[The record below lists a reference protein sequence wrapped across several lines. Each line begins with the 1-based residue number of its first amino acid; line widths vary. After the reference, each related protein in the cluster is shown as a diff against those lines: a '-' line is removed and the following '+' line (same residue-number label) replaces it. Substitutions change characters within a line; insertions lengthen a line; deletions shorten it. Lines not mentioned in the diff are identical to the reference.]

1 MDPGRHMNPD
11 GERPVRIAGIV
22 GVKDEV
28 ELIVPCIERL
38 RAAGVDPIVVLD
50 DHSTD
55 GTAELVDRLA
65 RDLGSGL
72 MRYPREGDPDE
83 LFDRNGPL
91 IGPLIER
98 HAPDWILFTDA
109 DEFWVAADGDLG
121 TALRSTD
128 VDALTVERY
137 NVPLMEPP
145 FAPTS
150 GTADGPFLD
159 APIVVRKEQVTR
171 SRMDED
177 PRQRWVTA
185 AIRPR
190 VLCRTSRFGGYQL
203 GAHGARGIH
212 GAPLTA
218 PTADRIVIVH
228 VPFTT
233 PERFTRKVTNARAFL
248 TRWAAQ
254 YTGQTAWHWRRWIEA
269 ADAGRLDAEFQREL
283 MTASMVR
290 ALIDDGTTSTARA
303 LLGLGEMPSSV
314 GTSGRV

>member
-1 MDPGRHMNPD
+1 LTRY
-11 GERPVRIAGIV
+11 
-22 GVKDEV
+22 
-28 ELIVPCIERL
+28 L
-38 RAAGVDPIVVLD
+38 RQ
-50 DHSTD
+50 
-55 GTAELVDRLA
+55 
-65 RDLGSGL
+65 
-72 MRYPREGDPDE
+72 GDPDE

-109 DEFWVAADGDLG
+109 DEFLMAADGDLG
-121 TALRSTD
+121 PMLRSTD

-137 NVPLMEPP
+137 NVPLMQPP

-150 GTADGPFLD
+150 GATDGPFLD

-203 GAHGARGIH
+203 GAHGARSID
-212 GAPLTA
+212 GAPLAA
-218 PTADRIVIVH
+218 PIADRIVIVH

-233 PERFTRKVTNARAFL
+233 PERFARKVTNARAFL
-248 TRWAAQ
+248 TRWSAQ

-269 ADAGRLDAEFQREL
+269 ADAGRLDAEFEREL
-283 MTASMVR
+283 VAAETVR
-290 ALIDDGTTSTARA
+290 AWTEDGTIATARA
-303 LLGLGEMPSSV
+303 LMALDDVSLWPGV
-314 GTSGRV
+314 AGRV